1 MSKIALIGEKDIVAP
16 LAFSG
21 IKLFPVDSEAK
32 FSAAVE
38 EISRDKEYSMTFVL
52 ESVAESNMDVM
63 EKAEEGGTSL
73 ICIPDFRSV
82 RGFFRDNLKELTK
95 KATGAV

>member
-21 IKLFPVDSEAK
+21 VKIFPVDSEPR
-32 FSAAVE
+32 FLEVVE
-38 EISRDKEYSMTFVL
+38 EISRDKEYSMAFVL
-52 ESVAESNMDVM
+52 ESLAEANVDVM
-63 EKAEEGGTSL
+63 GKADELGIGL
-73 ICIPDFRSV
+73 VCIPDFRQV
-82 RGFFRDNLKELTK
+82 KGFFRENLKELTK

>member
-1 MSKIALIGEKDIVAP
+1 MSKIALIGEKDIIAP

-38 EISRDKEYSMTFVL
+38 EISNDKRYSMAFVL
-52 ESVAESNMDVM
+52 ESVAEANTDVM
-63 EKAEEGGTSL
+63 RKAEENGANL
-73 ICIPDFRSV
+73 ICVPDFRSV
-82 RGFFRDNLKELTK
+82 RGFFRENLKELTK